1 MFPRVTVLGSF
12 RLPTSLLAYAVG
24 NRFPY
29 SAWMVL
35 RPFQRRYGSCSVVP
49 HHQGRLLI
57 PHSRGQVRPC
67 LGPRPQVARF
77 LPSCFVRSSGV
88 FSAHLRLWVLEV
100 EARIGFAMSES
111 AHEVAEDPV
120 DALRVELR
128 RLTNAVSHLERSN
141 RELAEANA
149 QGEDLEYVRAIQ
161 ENVDVIAG
169 MRQQVRVRLGG
180 VVGVEWFH
188 QNKLTWT
195 ESIRWNACKSR
206 WQEPK

>member
-1 MFPRVTVLGSF
+1 M
-12 RLPTSLLAYAVG
+12 
-24 NRFPY
+24 
-29 SAWMVL
+29 
-35 RPFQRRYGSCSVVP
+35 
-49 HHQGRLLI
+49 
-57 PHSRGQVRPC
+57 
-67 LGPRPQVARF
+67 
-77 LPSCFVRSSGV
+77 
-88 FSAHLRLWVLEV
+88 

-180 VVGVEWFH
+180 VVGVEWFR

-195 ESIRWNACKSR
+195 ESIRWNACKSK